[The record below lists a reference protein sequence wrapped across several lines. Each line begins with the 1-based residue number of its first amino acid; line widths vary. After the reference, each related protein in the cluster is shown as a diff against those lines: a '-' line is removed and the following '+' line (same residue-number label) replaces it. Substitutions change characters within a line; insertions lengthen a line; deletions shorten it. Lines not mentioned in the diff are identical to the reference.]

1 MAFEMPR
8 ANKPE
13 NVGLS
18 SQRLQRIR
26 NTLQADI
33 DKGLAPGAVLLI
45 ARRGQIASFEAL
57 GYRDREVGAVMTPD
71 TTFRIASM
79 TKPVAS
85 VAAMMLAEEGKL
97 LIADPVSRYIPA
109 FATLKV
115 AANSDDANAKSLT
128 LEPLRR
134 EITVQG
140 LVRHSGAPAYAHH
153 TRPHVRQADEAAGVV
168 DERRTNGEMAEELPK
183 VPLGYQPGSTW
194 QHGLSTGMPGR
205 VVEVA
210 SGMSLDRLIG

>member
-13 NVGLS
+13 EVGLS
-18 SQRLQRIR
+18 SQRLQRICD
-26 NTLQADI
+26 TLQADI
-33 DKGLAPGAVLLI
+33 DKGLAPGAALLI

-57 GYRDREVGAVMTPD
+57 GYRDREDGAVMTPD
-71 TTFRIASM
+71 TIFRIASM

-97 LIADPVSRYIPA
+97 VIADPVSRYIPA
-109 FATLKV
+109 FADLKV

-134 EITVQG
+134 EMTVQD
-140 LVRHSGAPAYAHH
+140 LLR
-153 TRPHVRQADEAAGVV
+153 TRPA
-168 DERRTNGEMAEELPK
+168 
-183 VPLGYQPGSTW
+183 
-194 QHGLSTGMPGR
+194 
-205 VVEVA
+205 
-210 SGMSLDRLIG
+210 